1 MNQSCSLKRS
11 ALASFSFSF
20 VLHVPSFALRA
31 LNPWDSQDNRLQ
43 RLQWPLT
50 HTNNVCMCVCVYVAL
65 ALALAQKESDTR
77 LECHPLNTELD
88 SSSSVF
94 TTTKKKRFY
103 FLNSHFYLY
112 LSSSLFSCVHITH
125 VYHWE
130 MNLHEAGSTL
140 SKQYQSFHSHRH
152 QTAFISIFFLVSVAW
167 DINKLASVCLSVC
180 VCVCVDIVNIDGCDI
195 RFQIGESDL
204 LCAAL
209 TLRLTSM

>member
-94 TTTKKKRFY
+94 TTTKKKKILF
-103 FLNSHFYLY
+103 FK
-112 LSSSLFSCVHITH
+112 LSL
-125 VYHWE
+125 
-130 MNLHEAGSTL
+130 L
-140 SKQYQSFHSHRH
+140 
-152 QTAFISIFFLVSVAW
+152 LVS
-167 DINKLASVCLSVC
+167 IKLTVFLCPYNTRLSLG
-180 VCVCVDIVNIDGCDI
+180 NE
-195 RFQIGESDL
+195 F
-204 LCAAL
+204 A
-209 TLRLTSM
+209 